1 MATNPFKPSF
11 GVSPPVLVGRDAL
24 IDEFVEGLED
34 GPGSTARATIYTGAR
49 GAGKTVMLNAVEDR
63 ARALGWLVVSETAS
77 PGFVDRIAR
86 QQLPRLLQNFD
97 PKALQRRVTGIT
109 GPLGSGAVSWSTA
122 DRHAPEATLRSQI
135 ELATDL
141 LAEHETGLLITLDEI
156 HHNQIAEL
164 RQVATTVQHAF
175 REERQ
180 LAFVGAGLASAITDV
195 VNDEVLT
202 FLRRAERHALGSVAR
217 EDVARAIRAPL
228 EVGGRT
234 VAGDVL
240 DVMVDGTRGYP
251 FLIQL
256 VGAQVWRR
264 HRSDPEISMDSA
276 REGVSEALRRLGR
289 LVYEPALADASAID
303 KSFLLAMAKDD
314 GPSRMKDIQQ
324 RLEIDA
330 NYASQYRL
338 RLIASEL
345 IESTSHGYVDFA
357 LPYLRDYLREHAAA
371 AGLSLNPLC

>member
-1 MATNPFKPSF
+1 MPANPFKPSF
-11 GVSPPVLVGRDAL
+11 GVSPPVLVGRDGL
-24 IDEFVEGLED
+24 IEEFVEGLED
-34 GPGSTARATIYTGAR
+34 GPGAAARATIYTGAR
-49 GAGKTVMLNAVEDR
+49 GSGKTVMLNAVEDR
-63 ARALGWLVVSETAS
+63 ARELGWLVVSETAS
-77 PGFVDRIAR
+77 PGFIDRIAS
-86 QQLPRLLQNFD
+86 QELPRLLERLD
-97 PKALQRRVTGIT
+97 PKAVRRRVTGVS
-109 GPLGSGAVSWSTA
+109 GPMGAGGVTWSTTES
-122 DRHAPEATLRSQI
+122 HAPEATLRSQV
-135 ELATDL
+135 ELITDL
-141 LAEHETGLLITLDEI
+141 LVENEAGLLITLDEI

-164 RQVATTVQHAF
+164 RQLATTVQHAF

-217 EDVARAIRAPL
+217 EDVARAIRAPV
-228 EVGGRT
+228 EASGRT
-234 VAGDVL
+234 VAEDVL
-240 DVMVDGTRGYP
+240 DVMVEGTRGYP

-264 HRSDPEISMDSA
+264 RKSDPEISMESA
-276 REGVSEALRRLGR
+276 REGVSDALRRLGR
-289 LVYEPALADASAID
+289 LVYEPALADASEID
-303 KSFLLAMAKDD
+303 KSFLIAMAKDN

-330 NYASQYRL
+330 NFASQYRL

-345 IESTSHGYVDFA
+345 IESTGHGYVDFA

-371 AGLSLNPLC
+371 AGLGP

>member
-1 MATNPFKPSF
+1 MVVVANPFKPSF
-11 GVSPPVLVGRDAL
+11 GVSPPVLVGREEL
-24 IDEFVEGLED
+24 IEEFVEGLQD
-34 GPGSTARATIYTGAR
+34 GPGATARATVYTGAR
-49 GAGKTVMLNAVEDR
+49 GSGKTVMLNAVEDR
-63 ARALGWLVVSETAS
+63 ARELGWLVVSDTAS
-77 PGFVDRIAR
+77 PGFVDRIAH
-86 QQLPRLLQNFD
+86 QHLPRLLQSFD
-97 PKALQRRVTGIT
+97 PKAVQRRVTGVT
-109 GPLGSGAVSWSTA
+109 GPLGSGAVTWSTVE
-122 DRHAPEATLRSQI
+122 RHAPEATLRSQI
-135 ELATDL
+135 ELVTDL
-141 LAEHETGLLITLDEI
+141 LGENETGLLVTLDEI

-164 RQVATTVQHAF
+164 RQLATTVQHAF
-175 REERQ
+175 REERA

-217 EDVARAIRAPL
+217 EDVARAIRAPV
-228 EVGGRT
+228 EASGRT
-234 VAGDVL
+234 VAEDVL

-264 HRSDPEISMDSA
+264 RKSEPEISMESA
-276 REGVSEALRRLGR
+276 REGVSDALRRLGR
-289 LVYEPALADASAID
+289 LVYEPALADASEID

-330 NYASQYRL
+330 NFASQYRL

-345 IESTSHGYVDFA
+345 IESTGHGYVDFA

-371 AGLSLNPLC
+371 AGLGP